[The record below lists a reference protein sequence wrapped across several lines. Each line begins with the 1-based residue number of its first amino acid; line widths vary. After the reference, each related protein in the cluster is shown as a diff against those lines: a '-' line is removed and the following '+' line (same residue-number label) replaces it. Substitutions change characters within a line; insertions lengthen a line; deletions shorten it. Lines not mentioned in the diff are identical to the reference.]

1 MDKPQATA
9 KPIFVE
15 QSKEIGL
22 PAASSATF
30 IVGEGTAHGLAPIS
44 ECNALLINPSVNR
57 RTQTPILKKII
68 RSMFPTGLGYIA
80 GYLHKKQI
88 CKCYIVDE
96 MLDDIDDATLARLV
110 NAMPKPRVIGLG
122 VVTAS
127 VGPAFDIGRRVMQID
142 PEALVVMGGIHVTV
156 LPHEALEYK
165 AAHIVVRGEGE
176 EIFADFME
184 TLLAGGDWHAHAGLS
199 WIDESGVIHDNPD
212 RALVKD
218 LDELPPFPF
227 HLFAHNRHRYTVGF
241 YSILSSRGCPY
252 KCTFCSTRSMT
263 ALSYRYHSEE
273 RVVEEIETLV
283 NLYGAQSIFLI
294 DDNFAV
300 NKKRLN
306 RLCDAIIAKGLH
318 KKVSFEGSMRADN
331 ADPSIFAKLRETNF
345 QVLSYGLETG
355 SERLMTMIKKGET
368 VQQVIDGIKLADSY
382 GFKVC
387 TTIIF
392 GFPTETA
399 QDRWDAIKMVYALPL
414 DSVRFNI
421 LTPYPGTPL
430 FDQIKAEGTCRI
442 APEWANFSV
451 QYMWKGS
458 DLPYI
463 PEGTNSYILMFTTM
477 FANLAYY
484 LRPSGIKR
492 MLTSKV
498 AGGNVIILPKGWIAS
513 GYAFSVAR
521 IAIYLLR
528 RFCVVAV
535 MAALTAPFTLLGRLI
550 KGKKIPFPAE

>member
-9 KPIFVE
+9 KPIFMA
-15 QSKEIGL
+15 QQKEVAL
-22 PAASSATF
+22 PPSAPSTF
-30 IVGEGTAHGLAPIS
+30 LVGEGTPYGLSPVS
-44 ECNALLINPSVNR
+44 QCNVLLINPAVNR

-80 GYLHKKQI
+80 SYLDKMQI
-88 CKCYIVDE
+88 CKTYIVDE
-96 MLDDIDDATLARLV
+96 MLDDIDDATLARLI
-110 NAMPKPRVIGLG
+110 NSMPKPRVVGLG

-142 PEALVVMGGIHVTV
+142 PDALVVMGGIHVSV
-156 LPHEALEYK
+156 LPHEALEQK
-165 AAHIVVRGEGE
+165 AAHVVVRGEGE
-176 EIFADFME
+176 EIFADFMRAV
-184 TLLAGGDWHAHAGLS
+184 LAGDDWRGGAGLS
-199 WIDESGVIHDNPD
+199 WIDANGRIVDNPN
-212 RALVKD
+212 RSLVKE

-227 HLFAHNRHRYTVGF
+227 HYFAHNRHRYNVGF

-273 RVVEEIETLV
+273 RVIEEIETLV
-283 NLYGAQSIFLI
+283 EQYGAQSIYLI

-331 ADPSIFAKLRETNF
+331 ADPSIFAKLREANF

-355 SERLMTMIKKGET
+355 SERLMKMIMKGET
-368 VQQVIDGIKLADSY
+368 VQQVVDGIELATSY

-392 GFPTETA
+392 GFPTETSK
-399 QDRWDAIKMVYALPL
+399 DRWDAIKLVYALPL

-430 FDQIKAEGTCRI
+430 FDQVKAEGKCKI
-442 APEWANFSV
+442 APDWANFSV

-463 PEGTNSYILMFTTM
+463 PDGTNRYALMFTTM
-477 FANLAYY
+477 FANLGYY
-484 LRPSGIKR
+484 LRPAGIKR

-513 GYAFSVAR
+513 GYALSVAR
-521 IAIYLLR
+521 IALYLLS
-528 RFCVVAV
+528 RFCEVAV
-535 MAALTAPFTLLGRLI
+535 MAALTLPVTLVGRLFQA
-550 KGKKIPFPAE
+550 KRPAAPAE